1 VVLVLDA
8 IGMGFFATSGAAI
21 AVDEGASWFAA
32 GLIGMLTAIAGG
44 MLRDVIAREV
54 PLVMGPDDLYAIPAM
69 LGAATYVAIDYFWP
83 QWIAIAV
90 GSAVATALRLA
101 GLAFH
106 WRLPTGPPEL
116 ITPYD

>member
-1 VVLVLDA
+1 
-8 IGMGFFATSGAAI
+8 
-21 AVDEGASWFAA
+21 
-32 GLIGMLTAIAGG
+32 
-44 MLRDVIAREV
+44 VIAREV

-83 QWIAIAV
+83 QWVAIAV

-116 ITPYD
+116 IAPYD